1 MNIVRTALADAAAHP
16 GAPKLERGTTAQ
28 NGVWG
33 AAPSRRYDDFA
44 APFRPIFRR
53 IREGATQRE
62 RNRVLPFEEIQ
73 WLKDAG
79 FGAVRAPEEYGG
91 RGATLPEVFA
101 LLAELAEADSN
112 ITQALR
118 VHFAYVED
126 VLNSQGH
133 ARRERWFRR
142 FADGAIVGGAWTEIG
157 EAKMANFSTRVSAK
171 NGRLTLT
178 GAKYYT
184 TGSLFAD
191 WIDVGAM
198 NDADETVSAIVAA
211 KAPGVEIV
219 DDWDGFGQKLT
230 ASGAATFTDVPV
242 EPEHVANG
250 EDRFGYSAAFVQQ
263 VHHATLVG
271 IARAASGDAAR
282 AVAERRRN
290 YSHAAASRSSAD
302 PQVLQ
307 VVGRVHS
314 LTYAAGAVMLK
325 AAEALER
332 SFEHRAQ
339 ADLGEAANIV
349 AEIEIAQAQ
358 TTISSLVLEATSAL
372 FDALGASATSVSKSF
387 DRYWRN
393 ARTITSHNPR
403 IYKDRIVG
411 DFVVNGTPPP
421 FQWRIGQA

>member
-1 MNIVRTALADAAAHP
+1 MNVSRTVRADAGVHS
-16 GAPKLERGTTAQ
+16 GAPKPERGTTVQ
-28 NGVWG
+28 KGVWG
-33 AAPSRRYDDFA
+33 AAPSRRYDDLA

-53 IREGATQRE
+53 IQEGAVQRE
-62 RNRVLPFEEIQ
+62 RERVLPFEEIQ

-79 FGAVRAPEEYGG
+79 FGAVRAPKEYGG
-91 RGATLPEVFA
+91 GGATLPEWFA

-112 ITQALR
+112 LTQALR

-126 VLNSQGH
+126 VLNSQDQ
-133 ARRERWFRR
+133 ARRERWFGR
-142 FADGAIVGGAWTEIG
+142 FAAGAIVGGAWTEIG
-157 EAKMANFSTRVSAK
+157 EAKMASFSTRVSAK

-191 WIDVGAM
+191 WIDVGAV
-198 NDADETVSAIVAA
+198 NDADETVSVVVAA
-211 KAPGVEIV
+211 KAPGVVIV

-230 ASGAATFTDVPV
+230 ASGGATFTDVPV
-242 EPEHVANG
+242 EPEHVARG
-250 EDRFGYSAAFVQQ
+250 EERFGYSAAFVQQ

-290 YSHAAASRSSAD
+290 YSHAAAPRSGAD

-332 SFEHRAQ
+332 SFEHRAE
-339 ADLGEAANIV
+339 ADLREAANIA

-372 FDALGASATSVSKSF
+372 FDALGASATSVSKSL

-393 ARTITSHNPR
+393 ARTVTSHNPR

-421 FQWRIGQA
+421 FQWRIGQV

>member
-1 MNIVRTALADAAAHP
+1 MR
-16 GAPKLERGTTAQ
+16 
-28 NGVWG
+28 
-33 AAPSRRYDDFA
+33 
-44 APFRPIFRR
+44 
-53 IREGATQRE
+53 
-62 RNRVLPFEEIQ
+62 
-73 WLKDAG
+73 
-79 FGAVRAPEEYGG
+79 
-91 RGATLPEVFA
+91 RGASDGSGASPRETLSA
-101 LLAELAEADSN
+101 
-112 ITQALR
+112 
-118 VHFAYVED
+118 
-126 VLNSQGH
+126 
-133 ARRERWFRR
+133 ARGQRSERRR
-142 FADGAIVGGAWTEIG
+142 WPS
-157 EAKMANFSTRVSAK
+157 FSTRVSAK

-191 WIDVGAM
+191 WIDVGAV

-230 ASGAATFTDVPV
+230 ASGAATFTNVPV
-242 EPEHVANG
+242 EPEHVASG

-339 ADLGEAANIV
+339 PDLRDTANIA

-372 FDALGASATSVSKSF
+372 FDALGASATSVSKSL

-393 ARTITSHNPR
+393 ARTITSHNPQNLQGSYCR
-403 IYKDRIVG
+403 RFCREWNAPTISVADRTILKTV
-411 DFVVNGTPPP
+411 PHSPLS
-421 FQWRIGQA
+421 QR

>member
-1 MNIVRTALADAAAHP
+1 MRAGLHK
-16 GAPKLERGTTAQ
+16 GAPKPGPETAVQ
-28 NGVWG
+28 NPIWG
-33 AAPSRRYDDFA
+33 AAPSRRYDDLA
-44 APFRPIFRR
+44 APFRPVFRR

-62 RNRVLPFEEIQ
+62 CDRVLPFEQIQ

-79 FGAVRAPEEYGG
+79 FGAVRVPEEYGG
-91 RGATLPEVFA
+91 RGATLPELFA

-112 ITQALR
+112 LTQALR

-126 VLNSQGH
+126 VLNSQDQ
-133 ARRERWFRR
+133 ARRERWFKRI
-142 FADGAIVGGAWTEIG
+142 ADRDILGGAWTEIG
-157 EAKMANFSTRVSAK
+157 EAKMASFSTRVSAK

-191 WIDVGAM
+191 WIDVGAV
-198 NDADETVSAIVAA
+198 NDADETVSAVVAA
-211 KAPGVEIV
+211 KAPGVVIV

-230 ASGAATFTDVPV
+230 ASGGATFTEVPV
-242 EPEHVANG
+242 EPEHLAHG

-263 VHHATLVG
+263 VHHSTLVG

-290 YSHAAASRSSAD
+290 YSHAAAARSNAD

-307 VVGRVHS
+307 VLGHVHS

-325 AAEALER
+325 AAEALQR
-332 SFEHRAQ
+332 SFEDRAQ
-339 ADLGEAANIV
+339 PDRKEAANIA

-358 TTISSLVLEATSAL
+358 TTISALVLEATSAL
-372 FDALGASATSVSKSF
+372 FDALGASATSVSKSL

-393 ARTITSHNPR
+393 ARTVTSHNPR

-421 FQWRIGQA
+421 FQWRIGQV

>member
-1 MNIVRTALADAAAHP
+1 MNVSRAIQGEGGLHQGVAKPQPETSVQHP
-16 GAPKLERGTTAQ
+16 
-28 NGVWG
+28 VWG
-33 AAPSRRYDDFA
+33 VAPSRRYDDLA
-44 APFRPIFRR
+44 APFRPVFHR

-62 RNRVLPFEEIQ
+62 RNRVLPFEQIQ

-79 FGAVRAPEEYGG
+79 FGAVRAPKEYGG
-91 RGATLPEVFA
+91 GGATLPELFA

-112 ITQALR
+112 LTQALR

-126 VLNSQGH
+126 VLNSRDLG
-133 ARRERWFRR
+133 RRERWFMRI
-142 FADGAIVGGAWTEIG
+142 AGGDIIGGAWTEVG
-157 EAKMANFSTRVSAK
+157 EAKMASFSTRVSEK

-178 GAKYYT
+178 GKKYYT

-191 WIDVGAM
+191 WIDVGAV
-198 NDADETVSAIVAA
+198 NDVDETVSAVIAT
-211 KAPGVEIV
+211 KAPGVDIA
-219 DDWDGFGQKLT
+219 DDWDGFGQRLT
-230 ASGAATFTDVPV
+230 ASGGATFTAVPV
-242 EPEHVANG
+242 EPEHVARG
-250 EDRFGYSAAFVQQ
+250 EERFGYSAAYVQQ

-290 YSHAAASRSSAD
+290 YSHAAAARSSAD

-307 VVGRVHS
+307 VVGKVHS

-332 SFEHRAQ
+332 SFEQRGGV
-339 ADLGEAANIV
+339 DLREAANIA

-372 FDALGASATSVSKSF
+372 FDALGASATSVSKSL
-387 DRYWRN
+387 DRHWRN
-393 ARTITSHNPR
+393 ARTVTSHNPR

-421 FQWRIGQA
+421 FQWRIGQI

>member
-1 MNIVRTALADAAAHP
+1 MNVLAHADGKAHSDV
-16 GAPKLERGTTAQ
+16 PKSERGTTVE

-33 AAPSRRYDDFA
+33 AAPSRRYEDLA
-44 APFRPIFRR
+44 APFRPLFRR
-53 IREGATQRE
+53 IQEGAIQRE
-62 RNRVLPFEEIQ
+62 RNRVLPFEEIR

-79 FGAVRAPEEYGG
+79 FGAVRAPQEYGG
-91 RGATLPEVFA
+91 RGATLPELFA
-101 LLAELAEADSN
+101 LLTELAEADSN
-112 ITQALR
+112 LTQALR

-126 VLNSQGH
+126 VLNSQDHG
-133 ARRERWFRR
+133 RRERWFRR
-142 FADGAIVGGAWTEIG
+142 FVDGAIVGGAWTEIG
-157 EAKMANFSTRVSAK
+157 DAKMASFSTRLSTK

-178 GAKYYT
+178 GEKYYT

-191 WIDVGAM
+191 WIDVGAV
-198 NDADETVSAIVAA
+198 NDADETVSAVVAA
-211 KAPGVEIV
+211 TAPGVEIV

-230 ASGAATFTDVPV
+230 ASGAATFTEVPV
-242 EPEHVANG
+242 EPEHVASG

-282 AVAERRRN
+282 AVAQRRRN

-332 SFEHRAQ
+332 SFEHRDRT
-339 ADLGEAANIV
+339 DLREGANIA

-358 TTISSLVLEATSAL
+358 TTISALVLEATSAL

-393 ARTITSHNPR
+393 ARTVTSHNPR

-421 FQWRIGQA
+421 FQWRIGQT

>member
-1 MNIVRTALADAAAHP
+1 MNVMQGPDADVA
-16 GAPKLERGTTAQ
+16 GRQEAPRPQRLLTVQ
-28 NGVWG
+28 HGVWG
-33 AAPSRRYDDFA
+33 VAPTRRYEDLA
-44 APFRPIFRR
+44 AHFRPIFRQ
-53 IREGATQRE
+53 IREGAVQRE
-62 RNRVLPFEEIQ
+62 RDRALPFDQIR
-73 WLKDAG
+73 WLREAR
-79 FGAVRAPEEYGG
+79 FGAVRAPKEHGG
-91 RGATLPEVFA
+91 HGATLPELFA

-112 ITQALR
+112 LTQALR

-126 VLNSQGH
+126 VLNSRDE
-133 ARRERWFRR
+133 ARRERWFKR
-142 FADGAIVGGAWTEIG
+142 FARGDLVGGAWTEVG
-157 EAKMANFSTRVSAK
+157 DAKMASFSTRVTAK
-171 NGRLTLT
+171 SGRLSLS

-191 WIDVGAM
+191 WIDVGAV
-198 NDADETVSAIVAA
+198 NDDDETVSAVVAA
-211 KAPGVEIV
+211 KAPGVKIV

-230 ASGAATFTDVPV
+230 ASGTATFIDVPV
-242 EPEHVANG
+242 EPEHVALG
-250 EDRFGYSAAFVQQ
+250 EERFSYSAAYVQQ

-271 IARAASGDAAR
+271 IARAASGDAAE
-282 AVAERRRN
+282 AVAERRRT
-290 YSHAAASRSSAD
+290 YSHAAAPRSSAD

-332 SFEHRAQ
+332 SFEHRGEP
-339 ADLGEAANIV
+339 DLGEAANIA

-358 TTISSLVLEATSAL
+358 TTITSLVLEATTSL
-372 FDALGASATSVSKSF
+372 FDALGASATSLSRSL

-421 FQWRIGQA
+421 FQWRIGQS

>member
-1 MNIVRTALADAAAHP
+1 M
-16 GAPKLERGTTAQ
+16 TAQ
-28 NGVWG
+28 NAVWG
-33 AAPSRRYDDFA
+33 EPPSRRYDDLA
-44 APFRPIFRR
+44 SPLRPIFRR
-53 IREGATQRE
+53 IQEGATERE
-62 RNRVLPFEEIQ
+62 RDRVLPFEQIQ

-79 FGAVRAPEEYGG
+79 FGAVRAPKEYGG
-91 RGATLPEVFA
+91 QGATLPELFA
-101 LLAELAEADSN
+101 LLAELAQADSN
-112 ITQALR
+112 LTQALR

-126 VLNSQGH
+126 VLNSQDQ
-133 ARRERWFRR
+133 ARRDRWFKRITNG
-142 FADGAIVGGAWTEIG
+142 DIVGGAWTEIG
-157 EAKMANFSTRVSAK
+157 DAKMASFSTRVSAK

-191 WIDVGAM
+191 WIDVGAV
-198 NDADETVSAIVAA
+198 NDADETVSAVVAA
-211 KAPGVEIV
+211 KAPRVVIA

-230 ASGAATFTDVPV
+230 ASGGATFTDVPV
-242 EPEHVANG
+242 EPEHVASG

-271 IARAASGDAAR
+271 IARAASGGAAH

-332 SFEHRAQ
+332 SFEHRNH
-339 ADLGEAANIV
+339 ADLREAANIT

-358 TTISSLVLEATSAL
+358 TTISALVLEATSAL
-372 FDALGASATSVSKSF
+372 FDALGASATSVSKSL

-393 ARTITSHNPR
+393 ARTVTSHNPR

>member
-1 MNIVRTALADAAAHP
+1 MVRS
-16 GAPKLERGTTAQ
+16 
-28 NGVWG
+28 GVWG
-33 AAPSRRYDDFA
+33 AAPSRRYDDLT
-44 APFRPIFRR
+44 APFRPIFSR
-53 IREGATQRE
+53 IQKGAVQRE
-62 RNRVLPFEEIQ
+62 RDRVLPFEQIQ

-79 FGAVRAPEEYGG
+79 FGAVRVPTEYGG
-91 RGATLPEVFA
+91 YGATLPELFA

-112 ITQALR
+112 LTQALR

-126 VLNSQGH
+126 VLNSRDR
-133 ARRERWFRR
+133 ARRERWFKRI
-142 FADGAIVGGAWTEIG
+142 ANGDIVGGAWTEIG
-157 EAKMANFSTRVSAK
+157 EAKMASFSTRVSAK
-171 NGRLTLT
+171 NARLTLT

-191 WIDVGAM
+191 WIDVGAV
-198 NDADETVSAIVAA
+198 NDADETVSAVIAA
-211 KAPGVEIV
+211 KAPGVVIV

-230 ASGAATFTDVPV
+230 ASGGATFTDVPV
-242 EPEHVANG
+242 EPEHVASG

-271 IARAASGDAAR
+271 IGRAAAGDAAR

-290 YSHAAASRSSAD
+290 YSHAAATRSAAD

-307 VVGRVHS
+307 IVGRVHS

-332 SFEHRAQ
+332 SFELRGE
-339 ADLGEAANIV
+339 ADLGEAANRA

-358 TTISSLVLEATSAL
+358 TTISSLVLEATSTL
-372 FDALGASATSVSKSF
+372 FDALGASATSVSKSL

-411 DFVVNGTPPP
+411 DFVVNGAPPP
-421 FQWRIGQA
+421 FQWRIGQV

>member
-1 MNIVRTALADAAAHP
+1 V
-16 GAPKLERGTTAQ
+16 TTVQ
-28 NGVWG
+28 NGIWG
-33 AAPSRRYDDFA
+33 AAPSRRYDDLA

-53 IREGATQRE
+53 IREGATPRE

-73 WLKDAG
+73 WLKDAR

-91 RGATLPEVFA
+91 CGATLPELFA

-112 ITQALR
+112 LTQALR

-126 VLNSQGH
+126 VLNSQDH

-157 EAKMANFSTRVSAK
+157 EAKMASFSTRVGAK

-191 WIDVGAM
+191 WIDVGAV
-198 NDADETVSAIVAA
+198 NDADETVSAVVAA
-211 KAPGVEIV
+211 NAPGVEIV

-242 EPEHVANG
+242 EPEHVASG

-302 PQVLQ
+302 PQALQ
-307 VVGRVHS
+307 VV
-314 LTYAAGAVMLK
+314 
-325 AAEALER
+325 AE
-332 SFEHRAQ
+332 S
-339 ADLGEAANIV
+339 IV
-349 AEIEIAQAQ
+349 
-358 TTISSLVLEATSAL
+358 
-372 FDALGASATSVSKSF
+372 
-387 DRYWRN
+387 
-393 ARTITSHNPR
+393 
-403 IYKDRIVG
+403 
-411 DFVVNGTPPP
+411 
-421 FQWRIGQA
+421 

>member
-1 MNIVRTALADAAAHP
+1 MNVLLTAHADAEDP
-16 GAPKLERGTTAQ
+16 TGAPRPERGATVQ
-28 NGVWG
+28 NEMWG
-33 AAPSRRYDDFA
+33 ASPSRRYDDLA

-53 IREGATQRE
+53 IQEGAVQRE
-62 RNRVLPFEEIQ
+62 RDRVLPFEQIRC
-73 WLKDAG
+73 LKDAG
-79 FGAVRAPEEYGG
+79 FGAVRAPKEYGG
-91 RGATLPEVFA
+91 RGATLPELFA

-112 ITQALR
+112 LTQALR

-126 VLNSQGH
+126 VLNSQDQ
-133 ARRERWFRR
+133 ARWERWFGR
-142 FADGAIVGGAWTEIG
+142 FADGALVGGAWTEIG
-157 EAKMANFSTRVSAK
+157 EAKMASFSTRVSAK
-171 NGRLTLT
+171 NGRLMLT

-191 WIDVGAM
+191 WIDVGAV
-198 NDADETVSAIVAA
+198 NDADETISAVVDA

-242 EPEHVANG
+242 EPEHVVSA

-339 ADLGEAANIV
+339 ADLRETANIA
-349 AEIEIAQAQ
+349 AEIEIQAQ
-358 TTISSLVLEATSAL
+358 TTISSLVLEATSSL
-372 FDALGASATSVSKSF
+372 FDALGASATSVSKSL

-421 FQWRIGQA
+421 FQWRIGQT

>member
-1 MNIVRTALADAAAHP
+1 MNVLLTAHADAEDP
-16 GAPKLERGTTAQ
+16 TGAPRPERGATVH
-28 NGVWG
+28 NEMWG
-33 AAPSRRYDDFA
+33 ASASRRYDDLA

-53 IREGATQRE
+53 IQEGAVQRE
-62 RNRVLPFEEIQ
+62 RDRVLPFEQIR

-79 FGAVRAPEEYGG
+79 FGAVRAPKEYGG
-91 RGATLPEVFA
+91 RGATLPELFA

-112 ITQALR
+112 LTQALR

-126 VLNSQGH
+126 VLNSQDQ
-133 ARRERWFRR
+133 ARWERWFGR
-142 FADGAIVGGAWTEIG
+142 FADGALVGGAWTEIG
-157 EAKMANFSTRVSAK
+157 EAKMASFSTRVSAK
-171 NGRLTLT
+171 NGRLMLT

-191 WIDVGAM
+191 WIDVGAV
-198 NDADETVSAIVAA
+198 NDADETISAVVDA

-242 EPEHVANG
+242 EPEHVVSA

-339 ADLGEAANIV
+339 ADLRETANIA
-349 AEIEIAQAQ
+349 AEIEIQAQ
-358 TTISSLVLEATSAL
+358 TTISSLVLEATSSL
-372 FDALGASATSVSKSF
+372 FDALGASATSVSKSL

-421 FQWRIGQA
+421 FQWRIGQT

>member
-1 MNIVRTALADAAAHP
+1 MNVLRTVHSDAGLHP
-16 GAPKLERGTTAQ
+16 AAPKPERGITVR

-33 AAPSRRYDDFA
+33 APPSPRYDELA
-44 APFRPIFRR
+44 APFRPVFHR

-62 RNRVLPFEEIQ
+62 RERILPVEQVQ
-73 WLKDAG
+73 WLKGAG
-79 FGAVRAPEEYGG
+79 FGAVRAPKEYGG
-91 RGATLPEVFA
+91 QSATLPELFA

-112 ITQALR
+112 LTQALR

-126 VLNSQGH
+126 VLNSQDQ
-133 ARRERWFRR
+133 ARRERWFKRV
-142 FADGAIVGGAWTEIG
+142 ANGDIIGGAWTEIG
-157 EAKMANFSTRVSAK
+157 DAKMAAFSTRVSAK

-191 WIDVGAM
+191 WIDVGAV
-198 NDADETVSAIVAA
+198 NDADETVSAVVAA
-211 KAPGVEIV
+211 KAPGVVIV

-230 ASGAATFTDVPV
+230 ASGGATFTDVPV
-242 EPEHVANG
+242 EPEQVASG
-250 EDRFGYSAAFVQQ
+250 EQRFGYSAAFVQQ

-271 IARAASGDAAR
+271 IARAAAGDAAR

-290 YSHAAASRSSAD
+290 YSHAAAPRSGAD

-307 VVGRVHS
+307 VVGHVHS

-325 AAEALER
+325 AAEALEI
-332 SFEHRAQ
+332 SFEHRDQ
-339 ADLGEAANIV
+339 ADLREAANIA

-358 TTISSLVLEATSAL
+358 TTISALVLDATSAL
-372 FDALGASATSVSKSF
+372 FDALGASATSVSKSL

-393 ARTITSHNPR
+393 ARTVTSHNPR

>member
-1 MNIVRTALADAAAHP
+1 MNIVRTAVADAAVHP
-16 GAPKLERGTTAQ
+16 GAPKPERGTTVQ

-33 AAPSRRYDDFA
+33 AAPSRRYDDLA

-79 FGAVRAPEEYGG
+79 FGAVRAPKEYGG

-126 VLNSQGH
+126 VLNSQGR

-191 WIDVGAM
+191 WIDVGAV

-230 ASGAATFTDVPV
+230 ASGAATL
-242 EPEHVANG
+242 H
-250 EDRFGYSAAFVQQ
+250 
-263 VHHATLVG
+263 
-271 IARAASGDAAR
+271 
-282 AVAERRRN
+282 RR
-290 YSHAAASRSSAD
+290 SR
-302 PQVLQ
+302 
-307 VVGRVHS
+307 
-314 LTYAAGAVMLK
+314 
-325 AAEALER
+325 
-332 SFEHRAQ
+332 
-339 ADLGEAANIV
+339 
-349 AEIEIAQAQ
+349 
-358 TTISSLVLEATSAL
+358 
-372 FDALGASATSVSKSF
+372 
-387 DRYWRN
+387 
-393 ARTITSHNPR
+393 
-403 IYKDRIVG
+403 
-411 DFVVNGTPPP
+411 
-421 FQWRIGQA
+421 